1 MEDAIS
7 NLSYPRVI
15 PHTIGL
21 VAEQLFQDIPQ
32 VELLQWLARGSLKQ
46 NLCRAIRLWVWLNT
60 LYGESKYRLPLA
72 ESFTFADW
80 RDNFFTPTHTKGEEI
95 PKLHDANCPCAKTTA
110 EWLFDA
116 KTGILE
122 TEWKRS
128 LISHTAI
135 DTSLLDELLQRR
147 LFGLTRRSL
156 QGDLEILAELG
167 WLVYQKNKYYPVH
180 EFPSHPTNIPQEPTA
195 AKLGAYEW
203 NFLHPDLAAIAQNH
217 SQQID
222 GVQRFFLKLDYVIPY
237 ATIDQVDN
245 WQYELKELWA
255 KKIVPPIKLTYDSA
269 RVGNSVNCIV
279 YPVCIYYVQRAVYLC
294 AFGESPDRK
303 TDWYN
308 FRLDRIQRMTPLE
321 WKHPVI
327 PQPLRQCYQT
337 STLPSPDDI
346 AVQLS
351 QAWGFD
357 FYLPKRLMLLR
368 FQREYHDLYIKD
380 TFRHETFESITYQQT
395 QHLITQEVPQF
406 IQQQSLLEII
416 AHRSQQDAY
425 YRVYYRHRDNNVVMR
440 LRAWRPQCEVLL
452 PWDLRQN
459 MKSEVQ
465 QEAQLYDYGF

>member
-1 MEDAIS
+1 M
-7 NLSYPRVI
+7 
-15 PHTIGL
+15 
-21 VAEQLFQDIPQ
+21 AEQLFQDIPQ

-60 LYGESKYRLPLA
+60 LYGESKYRLPLP
-72 ESFTFADW
+72 EPFTFADW

-180 EFPSHPTNIPQEPTA
+180 QFPSHPTNIQPEPTA

-203 NFLHPDLAAIAQNH
+203 NFLHPDLAAMSDDKPLRVYAQNH

-222 GVQRFFLKLDYVIPY
+222 GVQRFFLKLDYVIPS

-269 RVGNSVNCIV
+269 RVGNTVDCIV
-279 YPVCIYYVQRAVYLC
+279 YPVCIYYVPQAVYLC

-321 WKHPVI
+321 WKHPLI
-327 PQPLRQCYQT
+327 PQLLRQGYQT
-337 STLPSPDDI
+337 CTLPSPDDI

-357 FYLPKRLMLLR
+357 FYLPKRLILLR
-368 FQREYHDLYIKD
+368 FQRDYHDLYIKD

-395 QHLITQEVPQF
+395 QHLITQEVPQL
-406 IQQQSLLEII
+406 IQQQSLLEIL

-425 YRVYYRHRDNNVVMR
+425 YRLDYRHRDNNVIMR

-459 MKSEVQ
+459 MKSELQ
-465 QEAQLYDYGF
+465 QEAQLYDLGF